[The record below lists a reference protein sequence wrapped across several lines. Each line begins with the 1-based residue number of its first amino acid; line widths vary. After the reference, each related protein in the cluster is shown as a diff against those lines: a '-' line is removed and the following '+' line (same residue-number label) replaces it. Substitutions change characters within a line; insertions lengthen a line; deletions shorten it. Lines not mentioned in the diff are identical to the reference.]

1 MGDFKHFI
9 HNLVVDGNDK
19 EEDFIP
25 LRTSY
30 YVYWYVQLGCP

>member
-1 MGDFKHFI
+1 MSDLKDFI

-25 LRTSY
+25 RPTWKIIDFAMANLM
-30 YVYWYVQLGCP
+30 